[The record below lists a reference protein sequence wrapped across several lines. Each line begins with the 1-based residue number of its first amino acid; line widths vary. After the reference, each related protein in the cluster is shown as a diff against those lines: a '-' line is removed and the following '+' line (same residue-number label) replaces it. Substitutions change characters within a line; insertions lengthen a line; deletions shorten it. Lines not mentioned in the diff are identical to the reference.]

1 MINHRITGIAI
12 SKGIVIGKAK
22 LLDFDKNQNQLKALK
37 VYDSEV
43 EKAKFMIA
51 KIALINDSKRIIDK
65 YRHKEKI
72 KSIIES
78 ELMFLQDE
86 ELTYHINDLINKG
99 NRCEQAIELFFAEYI
114 TLINM
119 NGNNL
124 SKVKVNDIQ
133 FLKHKLIQEI
143 NDVENDYSEVEDKII
158 ITSLLDTDEILKIHE
173 NGAIGFVTEYGSNL
187 SHSSIISRSLN
198 IPAVFGVN
206 SLLELVKEGDEII
219 IDGYLGEVIINPDSD
234 TSLIYIEK
242 KRLADEEIKSYL
254 NYKETNVKNKVGEK
268 IRFYSNI
275 NNIIDLENTLINN
288 ADGIGLVRTENLVHE
303 IEEIFEE
310 DIQYDIYNRIAESIY
325 PKTVTFRL
333 FDFGYDKLNL
343 NDEKENNPALGLRG
357 VRYLL
362 KNKHILE
369 TQLNALIRSSING
382 NVKLLIP
389 MVTNTKEVTEVKR
402 IVSIISDNLS
412 IQMPKVGTML
422 ETPAAAALIKQIVK
436 VSDFISI
443 GTNDLM
449 QYYFAADRNNDHV
462 KEYLDYKDK
471 SFTQLLSKIKKV
483 CDKHN
488 KELIICGQIASDEE
502 SLLHLVNNGF
512 QNFSVIPAR
521 ILFLKKILLK

>member
-1 MINHRITGIAI
+1 MINHRISGIAI

-22 LLDFDKNQNQLKALK
+22 LLDFDKDNNQLKALK
-37 VYDSEV
+37 VYDSEMERV
-43 EKAKFMIA
+43 KFAFAKE
-51 KIALINDSKRIIDK
+51 ALINDSKRIIEK
-65 YRHKEKI
+65 YKHKEKI

-86 ELTYHINDLINKG
+86 ELTVRINEIINKG
-99 NRCEQAIELFFAEYI
+99 NRCEIAIEQFFEDYI
-114 TLINM
+114 NIIN
-119 NGNNL
+119 NNDNNL
-124 SKVKVNDIQ
+124 SKIKINDIQ

-143 NDVENDYSEVEDKII
+143 NDVENDYSGVKDRII

-173 NGAIGFVTEYGSNL
+173 HGAIGFVTEYGSNL

-206 SLLELVKEGDEII
+206 YLLGLVKDNDEII
-219 IDGYLGEVIINPDSD
+219 IDGYLGDIIINPDNSTLED
-234 TSLIYIEK
+234 YRK
-242 KRLADEEIKSYL
+242 KQKLADDELKSYQD
-254 NYKETNVKNKVGEK
+254 YKETHVKNIVGEK

-275 NNIIDLENTLINN
+275 NNIIDLENTLMNN

-303 IEEIFEE
+303 IEEIFED
-310 DIQYDIYNRIAESIY
+310 DIQFDIYNRIAESIY

-343 NDEKENNPALGLRG
+343 NNEKENNPALGLRG

-369 TQLNALIRSSING
+369 TQLKALIKTSNNG

-389 MVTNTKEVTEVKR
+389 MVTYVEEVIEIK
-402 IVSIISDNLS
+402 SIISKVSNELN
-412 IQMPKVGTML
+412 IQMPKVGTMI
-422 ETPAAAALIKQIVK
+422 ETPSAAWQIKELVK
-436 VSDFISI
+436 ESDFISI

-462 KEYLDYKDK
+462 KEYLNYRET
-471 SFTQLLSKIKKV
+471 SFMRLLSKIKKV
-483 CDKHN
+483 CNKND
-488 KELIICGQIASDEE
+488 KELVICGQIASDED
-502 SLLHLVNNGF
+502 SLLFLVKKGF
-512 QNFSVIPAR
+512 KNFSVVPAR
-521 ILFLKKILLK
+521 ILFLKKMLLQ